1 MVTAYSPILKLA
13 LPVQGELSGTWGDVV
28 NDNITSMVEQAIAGR
43 AVINTWTTNSH
54 TLTTANGTTSESRC
68 AMLEFTDTGTALSGA
83 GTVICPTLSKIYIAK
98 NASGQNV
105 TLKTSGGTGI
115 LVPNGRTMFLFCDG
129 TNVVEAVTS
138 TTSLQLGTSTIVTA
152 VLDEDNMASDSAT
165 SLATQQSIK
174 AYVDSQVGANN
185 ELSEVLANGN
195 TSGAND
201 IIMTSGQKITTN
213 TIDET
218 TAASGV
224 TIDSVLL
231 KDDGVNATNLEIT
244 NIKANDG
251 TAAGSIA
258 DSTGVVTILS
268 SILTTADING
278 GTADGVIIGGTTPAA
293 ATVTNLIANT
303 DLIIAGTTTITA
315 VLDEDN
321 MASDSAT
328 ALATQQS
335 IKAYVDSQVGTVD
348 TLAEILAIG
357 NTTGATD
364 IAVDSAQKVQFRDAA
379 IYINS
384 SVDGQLDIVA
394 DTEIQIAATTVDLNG
409 ALDVSGTL
417 GVTGVLTATSLDISG
432 DIDVDGT
439 TNLDVV
445 DIDGATQI
453 DATVTVGVDDTG
465 YDVKFFGATAG
476 AYMLWDE
483 SADDLILGGAAGL
496 SVNSAALVTGV
507 LTTTA
512 ATVFNG
518 GFAANQESTIIAV
531 DGAADNAFALIVKN
545 QEATDGR
552 SQGVRIDA
560 GSNASDAAL
569 VINDHDA
576 STSLFRVKGSGVV
589 EFVDGTASLPSIT
602 NFGDL
607 NTGIFFPAADTIAFS
622 EGGTEAM
629 RIDSSQRLLI
639 GFDTYDSA
647 SDPGGYASKLML
659 QDTSFQGSS
668 MSIARYG
675 ANVSGGAYVIGKSRG
690 AAIGSNAIVVDDDYL
705 GNVIFTGDDGVNMSS
720 QGASIRARVDGT
732 PGANDMPGRLEFNTT
747 ADGAY
752 TPTER
757 MRISSGGQVNIGDNM
772 VVYAN
777 PNLQIR
783 SEDNT
788 AISAADLWSALNKP
802 GIDVRNSSNTVNTYA
817 GINFFGGT
825 SGNSYA
831 GINMVQTTA
840 NSEGALT
847 FWTGGLGAGSPYAYE
862 AMRINSSRMILIGAT
877 SNTAVGGH
885 QAALQVVGS
894 NSFSEATVT
903 IQGNE
908 NNSNG
913 AYLGFS
919 SSRGTTAGSTTIVQD
934 DDTLGQVYFVGADG
948 TDLGTVAVSIT
959 AQVDGTPGSND
970 MPGRLVFS
978 TTADGAA
985 SPTER
990 MRIDS
995 SGTVILSTLGS
1006 ALQWNNGYQTITGD
1020 AAANDLTY
1028 RTYQNHIFK
1037 NTTGAGSTTDGTER
1051 MRIDSSGRVLIG
1063 ITTTRDDFYQN
1074 DVAPSLQVEGSN
1086 TSKASISA
1094 TQNAAASADGPR
1106 IFLGKTRGTGAQ
1118 IVSDGDRL
1126 GALAMQ
1132 GADGADLVSS
1142 AEINGF
1148 VDGTPGANDMPG
1160 RLQFSTTADGA
1171 ASPTEHMR
1179 INKNGFVGIG
1189 GATDPSYQLDV
1200 KKAGTTFARVIA
1212 TNDNTRAGYLAQA
1225 HTSGGADVNMSMGV
1239 FGDASQGEIS
1249 MATNHPLLLYTN
1261 NDPAKGVEIQVDGD
1275 LNIKDGNLVVANGH
1289 GIDFSATSGTGT
1301 SELLDD
1307 YEEGTWAPTFAGS
1320 GATGVFGYSTQ
1331 NGYYEK
1337 IGKLCHVHGYLV
1349 CNSVTSNYTGVLR
1362 IAGLPFT
1369 NQNTTNNYSTVHIG
1383 YSASWA
1389 TAAPQAGHT
1398 EPSTT
1403 YAVLKYYGTNG
1414 NAGDI
1419 TAGIAA
1425 SDAIIFSI
1433 TYRTA

>member
-43 AVINTWTTNSH
+43 AVIDTWTTNSH
-54 TLTTANGTTSESRC
+54 VLTTANGTTSESRC

-83 GTVICPTLSKIYIAK
+83 GTVTCPTLSKIYIAK

-321 MASDSAT
+321 MASDSAA

-364 IAVDSAQKVQFRDAA
+364 IAVDSAQKVQFRDAAIYINSSVDGQLDIVADTEIQIAATTVDLNGNLDVSGTTLVTGVLTTTAATVFNGGFASNADSTLGTDKKVQFRDAA

-496 SVNSAALVTGV
+496 SVNSTALVTGV

-512 ATVFNG
+512 ATVHTG
-518 GFAANQESTIIAV
+518 GITMP
-531 DGAADNAFALIVKN
+531 DNAKAIF
-545 QEATDGR
+545 G
-552 SQGVRIDA
+552 A
-560 GSNASDAAL
+560 GSDLEIYHDGSNSHIQDNGTGNL
-569 VINDHDA
+569 VINGTEVRILSDD
-576 STSLFRVKGSGVV
+576 TSEYSGRFITDGAV
-589 EFVDGTASLPSIT
+589 ELSF
-602 NFGDL
+602 NGDKKFETT
-607 NTGIFFPAADTIAFS
+607 NTGIDVTGTAVTDGLTVAGNLSVD
-622 EGGTEAM
+622 GGTIKLDGNYPVGTGNVALGDTALDSVEA
-629 RIDSSQRLLI
+629 
-639 GFDTYDSA
+639 
-647 SDPGGYASKLML
+647 GGDY
-659 QDTSFQGSS
+659 
-668 MSIARYG
+668 
-675 ANVSGGAYVIGKSRG
+675 NV
-690 AAIGSNAIVVDDDYL
+690 AIGS
-705 GNVIFTGDDGVNMSS
+705 
-720 QGASIRARVDGT
+720 
-732 PGANDMPGRLEFNTT
+732 E
-747 ADGAY
+747 
-752 TPTER
+752 
-757 MRISSGGQVNIGDNM
+757 
-772 VVYAN
+772 
-777 PNLQIR
+777 
-783 SEDNT
+783 
-788 AISAADLWSALNKP
+788 
-802 GIDVRNSSNTVNTYA
+802 
-817 GINFFGGT
+817 
-825 SGNSYA
+825 
-831 GINMVQTTA
+831 
-840 NSEGALT
+840 
-847 FWTGGLGAGSPYAYE
+847 
-862 AMRINSSRMILIGAT
+862 
-877 SNTAVGGH
+877 
-885 QAALQVVGS
+885 
-894 NSFSEATVT
+894 
-903 IQGNE
+903 
-908 NNSNG
+908 
-913 AYLGFS
+913 
-919 SSRGTTAGSTTIVQD
+919 
-934 DDTLGQVYFVGADG
+934 
-948 TDLGTVAVSIT
+948 
-959 AQVDGTPGSND
+959 
-970 MPGRLVFS
+970 
-978 TTADGAA
+978 
-985 SPTER
+985 
-990 MRIDS
+990 
-995 SGTVILSTLGS
+995 
-1006 ALQWNNGYQTITGD
+1006 
-1020 AAANDLTY
+1020 
-1028 RTYQNHIFK
+1028 
-1037 NTTGAGSTTDGTER
+1037 
-1051 MRIDSSGRVLIG
+1051 
-1063 ITTTRDDFYQN
+1063 
-1074 DVAPSLQVEGSN
+1074 
-1086 TSKASISA
+1086 
-1094 TQNAAASADGPR
+1094 
-1106 IFLGKTRGTGAQ
+1106 
-1118 IVSDGDRL
+1118 
-1126 GALAMQ
+1126 
-1132 GADGADLVSS
+1132 
-1142 AEINGF
+1142 
-1148 VDGTPGANDMPG
+1148 
-1160 RLQFSTTADGA
+1160 
-1171 ASPTEHMR
+1171 
-1179 INKNGFVGIG
+1179 
-1189 GATDPSYQLDV
+1189 
-1200 KKAGTTFARVIA
+1200 AGTCCWQSQ
-1212 TNDNTRAGYLAQA
+1212 LA
-1225 HTSGGADVNMSMGV
+1225 
-1239 FGDASQGEIS
+1239 
-1249 MATNHPLLLYTN
+1249 
-1261 NDPAKGVEIQVDGD
+1261 
-1275 LNIKDGNLVVANGH
+1275 
-1289 GIDFSATSGTGT
+1289 
-1301 SELLDD
+1301 
-1307 YEEGTWAPTFAGS
+1307 
-1320 GATGVFGYSTQ
+1320 
-1331 NGYYEK
+1331 
-1337 IGKLCHVHGYLV
+1337 
-1349 CNSVTSNYTGVLR
+1349 
-1362 IAGLPFT
+1362 
-1369 NQNTTNNYSTVHIG
+1369 
-1383 YSASWA
+1383 
-1389 TAAPQAGHT
+1389 
-1398 EPSTT
+1398 
-1403 YAVLKYYGTNG
+1403 
-1414 NAGDI
+1414 
-1419 TAGIAA
+1419 
-1425 SDAIIFSI
+1425 
-1433 TYRTA
+1433 